1 VKVTIEEGKVGGKL
15 GYTKIDT
22 RRDGFYSGNGCNR
35 HPDCLTCP
43 FPECKAGYKHMKLER
58 SNGLAKAMDMDY

>member
-1 VKVTIEEGKVGGKL
+1 MKEGKVGEKP

-22 RRDGFYSGNGCNR
+22 HWGGFYSGNGCNR

-43 FPECKAGYKHMKLER
+43 FPDCKAGYKQMKLEH
-58 SNGLAKAMDMDY
+58 SNGWAKAMDMD